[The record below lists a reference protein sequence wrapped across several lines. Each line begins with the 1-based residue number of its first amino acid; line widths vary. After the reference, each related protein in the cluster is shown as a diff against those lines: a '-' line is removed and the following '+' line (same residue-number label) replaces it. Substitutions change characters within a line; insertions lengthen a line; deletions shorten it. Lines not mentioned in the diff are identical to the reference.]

1 MKARGGTTPYRAAS
15 SSFEGR
21 FEMTTLT
28 DVAGAD
34 ADTAQPDLSRLS
46 TDELA
51 LFEKLLLKIA
61 GEFTGDVDVPFRIEL
76 VRQIVDTTAE
86 PISDAN

>member
-1 MKARGGTTPYRAAS
+1 
-15 SSFEGR
+15 
-21 FEMTTLT
+21 MTTLT

-61 GEFTGDVDVPFRIEL
+61 GEFTGDLVPPFRVEF
-76 VRQIVDTTAE
+76 VDSAAPKGMTK
-86 PISDAN
+86 